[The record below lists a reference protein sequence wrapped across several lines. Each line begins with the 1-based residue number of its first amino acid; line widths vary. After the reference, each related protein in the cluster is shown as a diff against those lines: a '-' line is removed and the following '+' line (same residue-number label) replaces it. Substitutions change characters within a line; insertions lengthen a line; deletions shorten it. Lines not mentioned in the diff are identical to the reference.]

1 MIEWG
6 LGNSGLPID
15 NAIIVQPQP
24 LCYIPG
30 IQSKSAMKFYVKS
43 WPLAT
48 ALLGIAAVLALL
60 VGIGVGKPKH
70 AAEIPGVFKD
80 ADAGIDRFSFIQTK
94 DGEIQWK
101 VQARRA
107 RIVEN
112 ESKAVLEDLRV
123 TLFGKRGAQ
132 MILEGD
138 EGVVDTESH
147 NLTLK
152 KREGSIPIH
161 LESGYTIYTNELQ
174 WIDQKQEISTDAPVT
189 IHGDGIEITGVGL
202 RGALG
207 TETFTI
213 TKDVRAV
220 VTN

>member
-1 MIEWG
+1 M
-6 LGNSGLPID
+6 NR
-15 NAIIVQPQP
+15 
-24 LCYIPG
+24 
-30 IQSKSAMKFYVKS
+30 

-60 VGIGVGKPKH
+60 VGIGVGTPKR
-70 AAEIPGVFKD
+70 AAEIPGVFKN
-80 ADAGIDRFSFIQTK
+80 ADAGIEGFSFVQTK
-94 DGEIQWK
+94 DGKMQWK

-112 ESKAVLEDLRV
+112 ESKAVLEDLQV
-123 TLFGKRGAQ
+123 TLFGEEGTQ

-138 EGVVDTESH
+138 EGVVDIESH
-147 NLTLK
+147 NFTLK

-161 LESGYTIYTNELQ
+161 LESGYTIYTNQLQ
-174 WIDQKQEISTDAPVT
+174 WTDQNQEISTDAPVT
-189 IHGDGIEITGVGL
+189 IHGDGIKITGLGL

>member
-1 MIEWG
+1 
-6 LGNSGLPID
+6 
-15 NAIIVQPQP
+15 
-24 LCYIPG
+24 
-30 IQSKSAMKFYVKS
+30 MKFHMNR
-43 WPLAT
+43 WPLVT

-60 VGIGVGKPKH
+60 VGIGVGTPKR
-70 AAEIPGVFKD
+70 AAEIPGVFKN
-80 ADAGIDRFSFIQTK
+80 ADAGIEGFSFVQTK
-94 DGEIQWK
+94 DGKMQWK

-112 ESKAVLEDLRV
+112 ESKAVLEDLQV
-123 TLFGKRGAQ
+123 TLFGEEGTQ

-147 NLTLK
+147 NFTLK

-161 LESGYTIYTNELQ
+161 LESGYTIYTNQLQ
-174 WIDQKQEISTDAPVT
+174 WTDQNQEISTDAPVT
-189 IHGDGIEITGVGL
+189 IHGDGIKITGLGL

>member
-1 MIEWG
+1 
-6 LGNSGLPID
+6 
-15 NAIIVQPQP
+15 
-24 LCYIPG
+24 
-30 IQSKSAMKFYVKS
+30 MKLSLKR

-48 ALLGIAAVLALL
+48 ALLGIAAMLALL
-60 VGIGVGKPKH
+60 VGIGVGKPKR
-70 AAEIPGVFKD
+70 AAEIPGVFKN
-80 ADAGIDRFSFIQTK
+80 ADAGIDRFSFVQTK
-94 DGEIQWK
+94 DGEMQWK
-101 VQARRA
+101 VHARRA
-107 RIVEN
+107 QIMES

-123 TLFGKRGAQ
+123 TLYGQGGTE

-138 EGVVDTESH
+138 EGLVDTDSH

-161 LESGYTIYTNELQ
+161 LESGYTIHTNHLQ
-174 WIDQKQEISTDAPVT
+174 WTDQSQEISTDAPVT
-189 IHGDGIEITGVGL
+189 IHGDGIEITGMGL

>member
-1 MIEWG
+1 M
-6 LGNSGLPID
+6 S
-15 NAIIVQPQP
+15 
-24 LCYIPG
+24 LCYIPD
-30 IQSKSAMKFYVKS
+30 IPPKNAMKFHVNR

-60 VGIGVGKPKH
+60 VGIGVGTPKR
-70 AAEIPGVFKD
+70 AAEIPGVFKN
-80 ADAGIDRFSFIQTK
+80 ADAGIEGFSFVQTK
-94 DGEIQWK
+94 DGKMQWK

-112 ESKAVLEDLRV
+112 ESKAVLEDLQV
-123 TLFGKRGAQ
+123 TLFGEEGTQ

-138 EGVVDTESH
+138 EGVVDIESH
-147 NLTLK
+147 NFTLK
-152 KREGSIPIH
+152 KREGPIPIH
-161 LESGYTIYTNELQ
+161 LESGYTIYTNQLQ
-174 WIDQKQEISTDAPVT
+174 WTDQNQEISTDAPVT
-189 IHGDGIEITGVGL
+189 IHGDGIEITGLGL